1 MTGVGSRVGAMGR
14 ALTSHQYDLGLIPA
28 RCHTCMW
35 VEFVIGSC
43 LALRVFVQ
51 EQYSGFPL
59 STKTNIY
66 KIL

>member
-1 MTGVGSRVGAMGR
+1 MTGVGSNVGAMVR

-43 LALRVFVQ
+43 LALRVF
-51 EQYSGFPL
+51 L
-59 STKTNIY
+59 
-66 KIL
+66 